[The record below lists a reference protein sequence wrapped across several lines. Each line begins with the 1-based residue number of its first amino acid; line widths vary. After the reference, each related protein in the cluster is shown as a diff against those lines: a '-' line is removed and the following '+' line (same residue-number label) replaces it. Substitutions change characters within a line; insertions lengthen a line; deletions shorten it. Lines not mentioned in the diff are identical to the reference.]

1 MAIEFAAAGN
11 RSGSDDVAE
20 RIPCMLPH
28 GVSSVVAGHM
38 QLDAID
44 E

>member
-1 MAIEFAAAGN
+1 MAIEFATDGKW
-11 RSGSDDVAE
+11 SGSDNVAE

-28 GVSSVVAGHM
+28 GVSSVVARHM
-38 QLDAID
+38 QLNAID

>member
-1 MAIEFAAAGN
+1 MAIEFATRGN
-11 RSGSDDVAE
+11 RSGSDNVAE
-20 RIPCMLPH
+20 PIPCMLPH
-28 GVSSVVAGHM
+28 GVSIVVARHM

>member
-1 MAIEFAAAGN
+1 MATEFATDGN
-11 RSGSDDVAE
+11 RPASDNVAE

-28 GVSSVVAGHM
+28 GASSVVARHM

>member
-1 MAIEFAAAGN
+1 MTIEFATDGN

>member
-1 MAIEFAAAGN
+1 MAIEFAADGN
-11 RSGSDDVAE
+11 RSGTDNVAE
-20 RIPCMLPH
+20 WIPCMLPQ

>member
-1 MAIEFAAAGN
+1 MATVFAADGN
-11 RSGSDDVAE
+11 RSGSDGIAE

-28 GVSSVVAGHM
+28 GVSSVVARHM
-38 QLDAID
+38 RLDTID